1 MCPYLGMPR
10 NAFQLAAAV
19 VIGQMVLVFVV
30 LAGCFGVVFVGR
42 DFKGNRCDGQ
52 NAGDLMS
59 FIAAQSFALLAAEKA
74 TKH

>member
-1 MCPYLGMPR
+1 MPK

-19 VIGQMVLVFVV
+19 VIGQMALVFVV
-30 LAGCFGVVFVGR
+30 LAGCFSVVYLGK
-42 DFKGNRCDGQ
+42 DFKGDRCNGQ

-74 TKH
+74 TQKE